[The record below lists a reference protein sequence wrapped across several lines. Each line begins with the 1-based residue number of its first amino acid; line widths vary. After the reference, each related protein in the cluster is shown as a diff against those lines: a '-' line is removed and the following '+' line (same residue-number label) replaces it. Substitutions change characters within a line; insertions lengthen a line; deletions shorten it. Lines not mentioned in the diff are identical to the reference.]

1 MNDIYYFYYLNGH
14 RLSEAKGD
22 RGKTQR
28 KGERERDRDRDR
40 DREREIKGAKQREQ
54 ANCWLVFNWFVFL
67 QLVWISI

>member
-28 KGERERDRDRDR
+28 ERERE
-40 DREREIKGAKQREQ
+40 RERERNQGSKAKR
-54 ANCWLVFNWFVFL
+54 A
-67 QLVWISI
+67 S